1 LKQAVSPLFQNFLSS
16 NSVDVIKKEGQPP
29 SPITPDELVFLIEK
43 FIEGATEDL
52 SESEIQEI
60 EALSLIYHNLQ
71 QEEKDNQKKNSAST
85 GFFGRLLGTNNIKKI
100 QREEMYEFNEI
111 LVNVLQSDPADD
123 NVIDLVSTLINV

>member
-1 LKQAVSPLFQNFLSS
+1 MKQAVSPLFQNFLSS